1 MRLREQ
7 ISNLQSRRNKRQ
19 SNGSMLKMVTS
30 EVTINL
36 NMFGTFMKD

>member
-7 ISNLQSRRNKRQ
+7 ISNLQRRRNKRQ